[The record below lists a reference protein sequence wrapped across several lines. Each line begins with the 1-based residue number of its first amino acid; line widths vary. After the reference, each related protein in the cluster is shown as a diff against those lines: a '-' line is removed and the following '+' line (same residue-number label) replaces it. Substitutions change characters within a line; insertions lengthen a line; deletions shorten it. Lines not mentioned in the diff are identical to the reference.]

1 ARGNGS
7 SGDGA
12 SGTGS
17 GGGSRGP
24 SGAAGG
30 GPGRPALTGPE
41 QRRRWHRRSALALAV
56 VVLVLVALAGSTLW
70 VRSQYYV
77 GVAGDTVA
85 VFRGVNGSLLGLRFS
100 SFQENSCAG
109 SSGCL
114 PIKVSD
120 LQPAAR
126 NQVLAGIQAG
136 SLTDARS
143 VMSRLSGEL
152 LPPCPKPE
160 ASRGPSGSPT
170 PPPTDPTGS
179 APGGPGGSGSTGSTS
194 GPGSGTTTTRPSTA
208 AGTTTVTGTSGT
220 AGTGARHSTSTLG
233 EAGANQPATT
243 AGRATGST
251 PAQDTTTGAADA
263 DAARGRAPVSRTPG
277 AGQPAGSA
285 PTPVVTIR
293 SAPTTLTVRVTVTPG
308 PHALFDS
315 VVQRALLVSP
325 GSGAEAVPGG
335 PAVAP
340 GGPEA
345 APGDPGVAPTRSPGT
360 TTRAPTGTAATGK
373 TSTGKPATGKTAT
386 GSTTT
391 GTHRGS
397 TSARPS
403 TSTVT
408 AETPTVT
415 VTQTITAGP
424 TVTGTPLAPAPAE
437 PGVSCRITG

>member
-1 ARGNGS
+1 
-7 SGDGA
+7 
-12 SGTGS
+12 
-17 GGGSRGP
+17 
-24 SGAAGG
+24 
-30 GPGRPALTGPE
+30 
-41 QRRRWHRRSALALAV
+41 V
-56 VVLVLVALAGSTLW
+56 
-70 VRSQYYV
+70 
-77 GVAGDTVA
+77 
-85 VFRGVNGSLLGLRFS
+85 
-100 SFQENSCAG
+100 
-109 SSGCL
+109 
-114 PIKVSD
+114 K
-120 LQPAAR
+120 
-126 NQVLAGIQAG
+126 
-136 SLTDARS
+136 
-143 VMSRLSGEL
+143 
-152 LPPCPKPE
+152 
-160 ASRGPSGSPT
+160 
-170 PPPTDPTGS
+170 
-179 APGGPGGSGSTGSTS
+179 
-194 GPGSGTTTTRPSTA
+194 
-208 AGTTTVTGTSGT
+208 GTSGT

-251 PAQDTTTGAADA
+251 PAQDTTTGAAGA

-277 AGQPAGSA
+277 TGQPAGSA
-285 PTPVVTIR
+285 STPVVTIR

-345 APGDPGVAPTRSPGT
+345 APTRSPGT

-373 TSTGKPATGKTAT
+373 TSTGKTATGKTAT